1 MKKLFV
7 LTMLMLSLVGA
18 GFAKSIKISEDKLVN
33 MKSVVKAADSL
44 GLEVI
49 ENSENYFVAKD
60 DSNIAIFYKEYYD
73 DGSNVQFAC
82 VILDSDVLSKTIYEE
97 DNKKYS
103 LTEDDEEIQIA
114 KGVNFDDLDYLLYT
128 MNVMNMRNNIRRSIA
143 EEQGLKIPV
152 KTRSNDASFRQA
164 YDANIDE
171 INAELDN
178 DDTDSGV
185 LDLINKVVR
194 ANFATN

>member
-1 MKKLFV
+1 MV
-7 LTMLMLSLVGA
+7 MLSLVGA

-33 MKSVVKAADSL
+33 MKSVVKVADSF
-44 GLEVI
+44 GMEVI
-49 ENSENYFVAKD
+49 EDSENYFVAKD

-82 VILDSDVLSKTIYEE
+82 VILDTDVLSKTIYEE
-97 DNKKYS
+97 DKKKYS
-103 LTEDDEEIQIA
+103 LTEDDEEIQIG

-128 MNVMNMRNNIRRSIA
+128 MDVMNLRNNIRRSIA
-143 EEQGLKIPV
+143 EEQGLKIPA
-152 KTRSNDASFRQA
+152 KTRLNDASFRQA

-171 INAELDN
+171 INTRLDN
-178 DDTDSGV
+178 DDTDSGL
-185 LDLINKVVR
+185 LDLIDKIVK

>member
-7 LTMLMLSLVGA
+7 LTMVMLSLVGA

-103 LTEDDEEIQIA
+103 LTEEDEEIQIA

-128 MNVMNMRNNIRRSIA
+128 VNVMNLRNNIRRSIA
-143 EEQGLKIPV
+143 EEQGLKIPA

>member
-7 LTMLMLSLVGA
+7 LTMVMLSLVGA

-60 DSNIAIFYKEYYD
+60 DSNITIFYKEYYD

-128 MNVMNMRNNIRRSIA
+128 VNVMNLRNNIRRSIA
-143 EEQGLKIPV
+143 EEQGLKIPA

-171 INAELDN
+171 INTELDN

>member
-7 LTMLMLSLVGA
+7 LTMVMLSLVGA

-128 MNVMNMRNNIRRSIA
+128 MNVMNLRNNIRRSIA
-143 EEQGLKIPV
+143 EEQGLKIPA